1 MINISFSI
9 FTLVSLLAI
18 QITIL
23 GQSKARVVVASQQQ
37 MGLLLRRNEV

>member
-1 MINISFSI
+1 MIIISFSI

-23 GQSKARVVVASQQQ
+23 RQSKARVVVASQQPD
-37 MGLLLRRNEV
+37 GSIIEKE